1 MMKDTKQQCNPVHF
15 FREAAPYIQ
24 AHKNKTVVIALASE
38 LIASEWLKNIL
49 SDVAILSA
57 LGLKIVL
64 VHGTRYHI
72 DQRLQD
78 KVGNPQQVRITDT
91 KTLETVKQIV
101 GEQRV
106 HIENT
111 LSYILNSPPII
122 NGEVSVIAGNFITAK
137 PIGIKEGVDYQY
149 SGLVRKV
156 QTERIKQLIKNN
168 IILLSPLGL
177 SPTGVSYNL
186 RYEDVAISTARA
198 IQADKLIFISPV
210 FKQLDKELTLQQTR
224 EQQKDYPVFAD
235 IEQAIL
241 AGVSRVHLLNGEV
254 DGSLLLELFTREGVG
269 TMISDNR
276 FETIKQAELQ
286 DISEIINLIRPL
298 EKKGVLIK
306 RSREQLELEINNFSV
321 LKRDNNVIACAA
333 LYPIVGSEIAEIA
346 CFVVAP
352 DYRGQDKGDLLLNHM
367 EEIATEQGIKMLL
380 VLTTQTTD
388 WFQERGFT
396 KGSVEQL
403 PPEKQSLYNYQ
414 RNSQVLF
421 KSL

>member
-1 MMKDTKQQCNPVHF
+1 MKVTEKQCNPVHF

-38 LIASEWLKNIL
+38 LIASEYLKNIL

-64 VHGTRYHI
+64 VHGTRHHI
-72 DQRLQD
+72 DQRLQRQPHTQ
-78 KVGNPQQVRITDT
+78 KQARVTDEL
-91 KTLETVKQIV
+91 TLETVKQVV

-111 LSYILNSPPII
+111 LGYILNSPPVI
-122 NGEVSVIAGNFITAK
+122 NGEVSVISGNFITAK
-137 PIGIKEGVDYQY
+137 PIGIKDGIDYQY

-156 QTERIKQLIKNN
+156 QIERIKQLVNNN

-186 RYEDVAISTARA
+186 RYEDVAISTATA
-198 IQADKLIFISPV
+198 IQADKLIFISSI
-210 FKQLDKELTLQQTR
+210 FNQLPKELTLQQAR
-224 EQQKDYPVFAD
+224 EKQNDYPIFAD

-241 AGVSRVHLLNGEV
+241 SGVSRVHLLNGEV
-254 DGSLLLELFTREGVG
+254 DGGLLLELFTREGIG
-269 TMISDNR
+269 TLISDNR
-276 FETIKQAELQ
+276 FETLKQASLQ
-286 DISEIINLIRPL
+286 DIGAIINLIRPL
-298 EKKGVLIK
+298 EEKGVLIK

-333 LYPIVGSEIAEIA
+333 LYPIANRDIAELA

-367 EEIATEQGIKMLL
+367 EEIASTQGIKTLL

-396 KGSVEQL
+396 KGAVEQL
-403 PPEKQSLYNYQ
+403 PPEKQNFYNYQ

-421 KSL
+421 KAL